1 MARKP
6 RLAKPAASAVRK
18 IVKAEIS
25 RNSED
30 KMVSILREQSHNSS
44 IANVGDLYQLLP
56 DIALGTDSNQRIGDS
71 VRPKRLKCVFKVSLD
86 PGDYSNNST
95 LIYPIEARLLIV
107 KQKTI
112 KNWGQSGTF
121 DFAHLLRT
129 NEGGT
134 SAERAYTG
142 DKNDNMRQINTDLF
156 EVIMDK
162 KITLKPQFTT
172 QTSPTAAE
180 GPLYPMLPNC
190 VYITKYI
197 KLPKKLTFDD
207 GNTTNPN
214 NVCPI
219 ATIGYCYPGPQLA
232 GDVLNTQVHL
242 SVLSTLYYEDS

>member
-1 MARKP
+1 
-6 RLAKPAASAVRK
+6 
-18 IVKAEIS
+18 
-25 RNSED
+25 
-30 KMVSILREQSHNSS
+30 MVSLLREASHNSS
-44 IANVGDLYQLLP
+44 IANVGDLYQLVP

-71 VRPKRLKCVFKVSLD
+71 IRPKRLKVVFKLSLD
-86 PGDYSNNST
+86 SGNYSSNQS
-95 LIYPIEARLLIV
+95 LVYPIEARLLIV

-121 DFAHLLRT
+121 DFSHLLRT
-129 NEGGT
+129 NEGGS

-156 EVIMDK
+156 DVIMDK
-162 KITLKPQFTT
+162 KVTLKPQYTYPAVPPAT
-172 QTSPTAAE
+172 AE

-197 KLPKKLTFDD
+197 RLPKKLTFDD

-214 NVCPI
+214 NACPI
-219 ATIGYCYPGPQLA
+219 ATVGYCYPGPQLA
-232 GDVLNTQVHL
+232 GDVVNTQVHL